1 MKTINGRWKM
11 INVGVVIFGIAVA
24 VVMWE
29 SELTSYGA
37 EDLDGF
43 AAETRRNRPSVAEAT
58 PPSAALPHITDD
70 IESWQPDPADVEA
83 CAKMLYRECRGVE
96 STTEQAATLWCVL
109 NRVDSDAYPDTL
121 IDVLRQPA
129 QFAYDYDTPVCDE
142 LRELAEDVLTRHHRE
157 QLGEE
162 NVGRVLPREYLYFVG
177 DGQRNH
183 FMREWKSGEYWTW
196 ELESPYED

>member
-1 MKTINGRWKM
+1 MRTQRNTLHIKSGAVIITAIFAAAMIYVSAACSDTNDDPATPSCTVNVAKPEQPSTALDH
-11 INVGVVIFGIAVA
+11 INVCTFTTV
-24 VVMWE
+24 
-29 SELTSYGA
+29 S
-37 EDLDGF
+37 
-43 AAETRRNRPSVAEAT
+43 
-58 PPSAALPHITDD
+58 
-70 IESWQPDPADVEA
+70 SWQPDPADVEA